1 MATSENQVVRPLAFH
16 RLTVKRSCSRDVA
29 LLPRYQVLTSRR
41 SRGNASCAASHRNPG
56 VGLFPFPLEHP
67 LLTLL
72 VSFIFQASPTLSGK
86 PDGWADTLVKASCR
100 RKAVVRWVPCAMMVR
115 PMRLRQY
122 ISEEGRL
129 LLAVALACLLIGVLL
144 DRLDRNRIEA
154 AAREQA
160 SQVAADILQNLNTR
174 INRKAILLGRLVAVA
189 ESTPVMTDEAFR
201 RDGERIFQDINAST
215 YGRED
220 DSSAIMSIAM
230 APDLVIRH
238 VYPLDT
244 NNGLLGFDYREHPNQ
259 LPDVQAALFVPT
271 PVVSRPFM
279 SVQGFRALAVRQ
291 RYQGADGT
299 IEGVVSIAIN
309 LDSLFSQLA
318 RNAKADWG
326 HSVAFNID
334 RFSGFGDRTA
344 LGLEPLVVDLKTYD
358 LDWSIAVAPIGGWPK
373 PPMITQSRVLV
384 ASIAAFLMI
393 LVHLRT
399 RRAMRQR
406 RRESRMEKAIDAL
419 SAGFVIFNKDGRLV
433 HWNDTFQEMFNYGTL
448 LRKGMSYEELLRGGL
463 QRGTFKVEHGTEEQW
478 VQRNLKF
485 YREADSATEL
495 QLASGRWIKSLS
507 RRTDHGDVVGVR
519 FDVTD
524 VKNAQLAAERASNA
538 KSEMVS
544 VISHELRTPLTT
556 IIGFGKLL
564 QNAPPT
570 TGDQEKDQFVADA
583 LNRML
588 SAGHH
593 LFQLIEEM
601 LDYVQLG
608 SQAAPLKIEKCDLSR
623 LIDRKVEAISPVAN
637 DKRVSLR
644 VESGEVMV
652 YADPDRVAQILNNLL
667 SNALKFT
674 APGGTVQVN
683 ASKHGQFAH
692 VSVSDTG
699 KGIPR
704 EKLNGIFEEFFQVSP
719 SGQRREGGLGMGLAI
734 TKRLVELQ
742 GGRIEVES
750 TEGKGS
756 TFSLRLPLA
765 PVSA

>member
-1 MATSENQVVRPLAFH
+1 MQ
-16 RLTVKRSCSRDVA
+16 
-29 LLPRYQVLTSRR
+29 PRK
-41 SRGNASCAASHRNPG
+41 
-56 VGLFPFPLEHP
+56 F
-67 LLTLL
+67 
-72 VSFIFQASPTLSGK
+72 
-86 PDGWADTLVKASCR
+86 
-100 RKAVVRWVPCAMMVR
+100 
-115 PMRLRQY
+115 

-129 LLAVALACLLIGVLL
+129 LLAVALACLMIGVLI

-160 SQVAADILQNLNTR
+160 SQVAADTLQNLNTR

-201 RDGERIFQDINAST
+201 REGERIFKDIIAST

-230 APDLVIRH
+230 APDLIIRH

-244 NNGLLGFDYREHPNQ
+244 NRGLIGFDYREHPNQ

-291 RYQGADGT
+291 RYAGPEGA
-299 IEGVVSIAIN
+299 IEGVVSVSIN
-309 LDSLFSQLA
+309 LDALFSQLA

-326 HSVAFNID
+326 HHVAFSID
-334 RFSGFGDRTA
+334 RFSGFGDRKA
-344 LGLEPLVVDLKTYD
+344 LGLEPLAVDLTTYG

-373 PPMITQSRVLV
+373 PPMVTQSRVLV
-384 ASIAAFLMI
+384 ASVALLLMF

-399 RRAMRQR
+399 RRAMLQR
-406 RRESRMEKAIDAL
+406 RRESRMEQAIDAL
-419 SAGFVIFNKDGRLV
+419 SAGFVIFNKEGRLV
-433 HWNDTFQEMFNYGTL
+433 HWNDTFQQMFNDGSL

-463 QRGTFKVEHGTEEQW
+463 ERGTFKVKDGTEQEW
-478 VQRNLKF
+478 LERNLKL
-485 YREADSATEL
+485 YRAGEDSTEL
-495 QLASGRWIKSLS
+495 QLANGRWIKSLS
-507 RRTDHGDVVGVR
+507 RQTQYGDIVGVG

-524 VKNAQLAAERASNA
+524 VKNAQLAAERANNA

-544 VISHELRTPLTT
+544 IISHELRTPLTT

-564 QNAPPT
+564 HKDPPT
-570 TGDQEKDQFVADA
+570 TGDQKKDHFIADA

-593 LFQLIEEM
+593 LLQLIEEM

-608 SQAAPLKIEKCDLSR
+608 SRAAPLRIENCNLSR
-623 LIDRKVEAISPVAN
+623 LIDRKVEAFAPIAN
-637 DKRVSLR
+637 KKSVSLHAD
-644 VESGEVMV
+644 SGDVLI
-652 YADPDRVAQILNNLL
+652 YADPERVSQVLNNLL
-667 SNALKFT
+667 SNAVKFT
-674 APGGTVQVN
+674 APGGAVHIN
-683 ASKHGQFAH
+683 ACRHGQFAH
-692 VSVSDTG
+692 VSISDTG
-699 KGIPR
+699 KGIPK
-704 EKLNGIFEEFFQVSP
+704 EKLNGIFEEFFQVSS
-719 SGQRREGGLGMGLAI
+719 SGQRREGGIGMGLAI
-734 TKRLVELQ
+734 AKRLVELQ

-756 TFSLRLPLA
+756 TFRLRLPLA
-765 PVSA
+765 SAAA